1 MGASHLAKTKRM
13 MTDERATGGGCV
25 LFRAGAGR
33 KTPNL
38 RQEVNLFPVLT
49 LYLPCTYPGLLCHP
63 NSIETYDFSGV
74 RDSRKSAL
82 IRPICKEELEKA
94 AVKVKSFDE

>member
-1 MGASHLAKTKRM
+1 MNALLA
-13 MTDERATGGGCV
+13 EVACFSAPV
-25 LFRAGAGR
+25 RAG
-33 KTPNL
+33 KHPNSARRL
-38 RQEVNLFPVLT
+38 IYS